1 MKKTLL
7 LSVVASTM
15 IMAGGDIAPV
25 EPVVEAPVVASGW
38 DFNGEAVGYYQT
50 MDNFGN
56 GSLFE
61 QNANIGGV
69 QGQLPGF
76 NGGKVALEGISA
88 ANVGLRLG
96 ATNNDLFAGVG
107 AGVELV
113 GLGTLGLH
121 GNTVDSVM
129 QTGDGS
135 LNSGALTQAYLTYGF
150 GNTSLKVG
158 RQTLPKGLSPF
169 AFSETWN
176 VFQNTFGAALVV
188 NTDLPDTA
196 LVYVYVANANS
207 HANLSDFNDLN
218 PNGDGVHL
226 ITAQNKSFDGLTLT
240 GSWYYAPD
248 MLVTEDVNILWGDAA
263 FAVSDYSIGV
273 QGGTILTG
281 EPVGVTD
288 TTAFGAKIGADF
300 GMFNVGAAYTT
311 VDEGTVGV
319 RNLATAA
326 NGFAETVLYTQML
339 ANVNWI
345 DRDNDTFVVKAG
357 VDALGGN
364 FGVAYGAT
372 TDNAVGGTD
381 YTEIDVAYTAQVT
394 DNVSV
399 LAAYIYQD
407 VDVAGVDAN
416 NALRFWAR
424 YNF

>member
-38 DFNGEAVGYYQT
+38 DFSGEAVGYFQT
-50 MDNFGN
+50 VDNFGQ
-56 GSLFE
+56 GSLFDQGPATATE
-61 QNANIGGV
+61 GASAANIG
-69 QGQLPGF
+69 
-76 NGGKVALEGISA
+76 
-88 ANVGLRLG
+88 LRLN
-96 ATNNDLFAGVG
+96 AVNNDLFAGIGFG
-107 AGVELV
+107 AEVV

-121 GNTVDSVM
+121 KDIVSGVL

-135 LNSGALTQAYLTYGF
+135 LNSGAWTQGYLTYGF

-158 RQTLPKGLSPF
+158 RQTLPKALSPF

-188 NTDLPDTA
+188 NTDLPNTA
-196 LVYVYVANANS
+196 LVYVYVANANN

-218 PNGDGVHL
+218 GPGDGVHL
-226 ITAQNKSFDGLTLT
+226 VTLQNKSFDGLTLT

-281 EPVGVTD
+281 EPGAVVD

-300 GMFNVGAAYTT
+300 GMFDAYAAYTT
-311 VDEGTVGV
+311 VNDGTVGIT
-319 RNLATAA
+319 NLATAG
-326 NGFAETVLYTQML
+326 NPFAETPLYTQML
-339 ANVNWI
+339 ANVLAVAS
-345 DRDNDTFVVKAG
+345 DNDTFVIGAG
-357 VDALGGN
+357 IDALGGR
-364 FGVAYGAT
+364 FGAVYGNT
-372 TDNAVGGTD
+372 TDNSPASAD
-381 YTEIDVAYTAQVT
+381 YQEIDVTYTANIT
-394 DNVSV
+394 ENTSV
-399 LAAYIYQD
+399 LAAYIYSD